1 MTYERLTAADTVF
14 LRIETPHEP
23 QHVGSLSVL
32 DGSPLRDADGR
43 IRFEELR
50 DHVERRL
57 RLVPRLRQRVMDV
70 PYGQGR
76 PVWIDDE
83 GFDIDY
89 HVRLTALPRPGDDD
103 QLAALMSRLQSLALD
118 RRRPLWEM
126 WFVDGLEDDHVA
138 LIIKTHHALGDGIAN
153 VDLALALVDLE
164 ADPAEDAEVPQ
175 WVPQQAPTPQEL
187 LVDSVRDQLMRP
199 SRTMRSAF
207 GTLLNPRPA
216 IDSALNVG
224 RTVVSFLA
232 QPEPAPWNV
241 PVTPHRRW
249 VTASVPLEGVR
260 SVRSVHEVSINDV
273 VLAACSGAL
282 RTFLL
287 EHDDSQ
293 LDGRVLKAMVPVSLR
308 GATEHGDTLGNRVSL
323 ILVDL
328 PVDEPDPLVR
338 LDRIHAI
345 TSELK
350 GSGLVDGAQM
360 ILELADGITLL
371 AGPLTRLVSRR
382 IPMNL
387 VVTNIPGPPV
397 PLFLRGARISR
408 VFPYV
413 EVIDNEGLTI
423 AVVSYDDQLFFGITS
438 DRDVL
443 PDLSDV
449 ASAIEQEF
457 EVLAAAR

>member
-207 GTLLNPRPA
+207 GALLNPRPA

-293 LDGRVLKAMVPVSLR
+293 LDDRVLKAMVPVSLR